1 MDPTSA
7 HSTALVRKR
16 TDLELMPPPPPSKRI
31 KRPKHVLD
39 EDTYTEALS
48 QIIARD
54 FFPGLLESET
64 QQEYL
69 DALESKDAEWIDSAS
84 RRLRQVMTPGR
95 RRTLATPLRQ
105 AGSSSASASGR
116 TPLNFVGDTPA
127 TVISTTSTTAPSQNP
142 NPTIDTSVSL
152 AAFQSKY
159 TSEDNESFYK
169 LLDRQNR
176 KRVEKYAWLWTGNKL
191 PSKQQ
196 IKQKEVEAKLLAQRG
211 SGALHDDG
219 FTRDRLAIL
228 DKNAAGRPA
237 APDHWNRAKPN
248 NELMFIPD
256 GVDDL
261 VETVAERAQAESRA
275 GQKRIVYENTRVPSQ
290 VPRETTAAGGGE
302 DRSRAGSPT
311 LSEVRN
317 AIAGNR
323 RACDTESSIMGGGGG
338 GETPRVN
345 GYAFVDDEEPEPEP
359 EQKKK
364 DKEPAMIDL
373 GPGDATPNPFQFQE
387 QRKREVLHHR
397 MVDKIS
403 QSKRTSAR
411 LGFTGNVE
419 RGPVPKFP
427 SSPRVS
433 GGSLTPAAQ
442 RLWGRIGGSEGGKGA
457 ASPFGDSGGKQEGK
471 KQKKKRIAMR
481 LGDLLVDLAAVA
493 SASRAVAGK
502 HVALRARQAER
513 YRQGSS
519 VLGGQPPS
527 PAPSRSPSEPS
538 KPSGGAWDVRDSGIQ
553 VHDAPIATLVKPTTE
568 TQTQD
573 GPGSETHTE
582 SSSSSSTI
590 SVEKPASFKP
600 APWAEGGIALLKQ
613 GFVPPRRPPQLS
625 KKLGGGIPGI
635 DLSQFQG
642 QGEDEIGSGSKSG
655 SGSEIL
661 DAVKEMEEGGKKT
674 EEVLGKVRGDGE
686 KGGDAVQSQLGAST
700 ILDSVTTE
708 KAVDETR
715 SNPSI
720 EPTEAVMEDPG
731 DIPKAQTT
739 SAPDTT
745 AETPLSN
752 EDASIV
758 ADLATPNPLASTTA
772 HVHQLRES
780 AVPST
785 RIGRLWNYGGLAAG
799 MFAGAIG
806 EGLSRAVGG
815 GSGTGSV
822 MLSAGNMERLV
833 AKLSRMRG
841 AALKMGQMMS
851 FQDAKMLPAPIQEV
865 LQRVQ
870 DRADYMPGW
879 QRDRVLAANLGTDWR
894 ELFDEFDDKPI
905 AAASIGQVH
914 RATLKANGQRVAVK
928 IQFPGV
934 ADSINSDLDNLAV
947 LLAATKLLPKG
958 LYLNKTIDNARTEL
972 AWECDYTREA
982 ECAERYRQLLASSE
996 TNEEND
1002 VFSVPRI
1009 YPEASGK
1016 HVLTMEFM
1024 AGTAVTRIASFT
1036 QAQRDW
1042 IGTHI
1047 LRLCLREITEFHF
1060 MQTDPNWTNFLYN
1073 PTTSRLELLDF
1084 GASREYPADFIDPY
1098 VRLLA
1103 AASRADR
1110 GRVKEL
1116 SQQLGYLTGH
1126 ESRAML
1132 DAHITSV
1139 ITIAEPFLRTA
1150 ASNEVYDFRDQT
1162 ITERVK
1168 AQIPVMIHER
1178 LAPPPEETYSLHR
1191 KLSGAFLLCAR
1202 LGSRVRCR
1210 ALFEDAL
1217 TRNGFADEL

>member
-105 AGSSSASASGR
+105 AGGSSASAGGR

-142 NPTIDTSVSL
+142 NPAIDTSVSL

-275 GQKRIVYENTRVPSQ
+275 GQKRIVYENTRVPSSQ
-290 VPRETTAAGGGE
+290 TARETTTAAGGRE

-323 RACDTESSIMGGGGG
+323 RACDTETSIMGGGG

-359 EQKKK
+359 ERGKK
-364 DKEPAMIDL
+364 DKEPALIDL

-387 QRKREVLHHR
+387 QRKREALHHR

-457 ASPFGDSGGKQEGK
+457 ASPFGDSVKFTPKATPRKEMK
-471 KQKKKRIAMR
+471 HIAMR

-519 VLGGQPPS
+519 VLRGQPPS
-527 PAPSRSPSEPS
+527 PPPPKAPSEPS
-538 KPSGGAWDVRDSGIQ
+538 GAPPSHPQESGPQPTQTSPDRTTGSSTQDVSDSGIQ
-553 VHDAPIATLVKPTTE
+553 VHDAPVATPVGPTSEVTPSKATPTTTE
-568 TQTQD
+568 NQAWD
-573 GPGSETHTE
+573 GPRSDTLPENRSNNTVSTE
-582 SSSSSSTI
+582 
-590 SVEKPASFKP
+590 KL
-600 APWAEGGIALLKQ
+600 AP
-613 GFVPPRRPPQLS
+613 
-625 KKLGGGIPGI
+625 
-635 DLSQFQG
+635 
-642 QGEDEIGSGSKSG
+642 
-655 SGSEIL
+655 
-661 DAVKEMEEGGKKT
+661 
-674 EEVLGKVRGDGE
+674 
-686 KGGDAVQSQLGAST
+686 
-700 ILDSVTTE
+700 VTTE
-708 KAVDETR
+708 KAVDET
-715 SNPSI
+715 
-720 EPTEAVMEDPG
+720 
-731 DIPKAQTT
+731 QT
-739 SAPDTT
+739 
-745 AETPLSN
+745 
-752 EDASIV
+752 
-758 ADLATPNPLASTTA
+758 TPNPLASTTA

-806 EGLSRAVGG
+806 EGLSRVVGG

-914 RATLKANGQRVAVK
+914 RATLKADGQRVAVK

-1110 GRVKEL
+1110 DRVKTL

-1150 ASNEVYDFRDQT
+1150 ASDEVYDFRDQT